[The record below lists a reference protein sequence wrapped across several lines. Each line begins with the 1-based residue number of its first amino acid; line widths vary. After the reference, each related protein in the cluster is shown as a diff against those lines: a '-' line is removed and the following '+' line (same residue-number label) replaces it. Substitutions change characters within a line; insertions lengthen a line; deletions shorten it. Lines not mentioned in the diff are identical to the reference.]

1 VSWRSSSRFIRLNPT
16 NGAESFIRSV
26 FGVPTEIN
34 GVKRQWDDVIADV
47 GKRLAEITARDPNA
61 GSALAGRFAE
71 AVGLSDEDV
80 QVLKRWELIREFMKK
95 GAASGEAAGIG
106 PGMTAAATKFE
117 QLQRDFWNR
126 IDNMSVGG
134 EGKLLEAMVGPMEK
148 LDTWLAANEPGIDAN
163 IGKITTAI
171 GDLATNV
178 DADMKKVDWPG
189 LSKEMDGFSDAI
201 AKLIGNLRPFIDLV
215 LGLETKGQRD
225 QRFKDWESDPGWF
238 GSIMRGLDWFQGGKW
253 GDVTP
258 PPTLPPDAS
267 SPGGSLLG
275 RAWGG
280 VKRFFGGGGGAPA
293 SIRARGTAV
302 APPGPAG
309 TYRPQYHLSDA
320 DLSDALVNKI
330 AGEAKA
336 NDTASIDA
344 VIDNM
349 FNRLGTHTYGPSGN
363 LAEVAL
369 APGQYTGNRQ
379 ACAAEAALI
388 RSRIRAIASGGVSD
402 TTGGSNEYR
411 ASWYHGPWGWN
422 HPDARNVG
430 GNVFAFNPKG
440 GIGPYGPY
448 PAPHE
453 GGGAH
458 APTLPP
464 QTFLVPHEDPNAA
477 ALGRAASIDTSK
489 VVNFGGVTNSI
500 TINAPDPHSAAAMV
514 GLHLDRNAHDLVS
527 NLQGSVQ

>member
-1 VSWRSSSRFIRLNPT
+1 MS
-16 NGAESFIRSV
+16 
-26 FGVPTEIN
+26 
-34 GVKRQWDDVIADV
+34 
-47 GKRLAEITARDPNA
+47 
-61 GSALAGRFAE
+61 
-71 AVGLSDEDV
+71 
-80 QVLKRWELIREFMKK
+80 
-95 GAASGEAAGIG
+95 
-106 PGMTAAATKFE
+106 AAAAKFE
-117 QLQRDFWNR
+117 QSYRDFWNR

-148 LDTWLAANEPGIDAN
+148 LDTWLAANEPWIDAN

-215 LGLETKGQRD
+215 LGLETQPDRN
-225 QRFKDWESDPGWF
+225 QRFKTWESDPGWF

-258 PPTLPPDAS
+258 PGMPPDAS

-309 TYRPQYHLSDA
+309 TYRPQYHLGDA
-320 DLSDALVNKI
+320 DLSDAVVNKI
-330 AGEAKA
+330 AGEARA

-344 VIDNM
+344 VVDNM

-379 ACAAEAALI
+379 AGAAEAALI

-402 TTGGSNEYR
+402 ATGGSNEYR
-411 ASWYHGPWGWN
+411 ASWYHGAWRWN
-422 HPDARNVG
+422 HPEGRNVG

-448 PAPHE
+448 A
-453 GGGAH
+453 
-458 APTLPP
+458 
-464 QTFLVPHEDPNAA
+464 VPHEDPNAA
-477 ALGRAASIDTSK
+477 ALGRASSIDTSK

-514 GLHLDRNAHDLVS
+514 GLHLDRNAHDLTS
-527 NLQGSVQ
+527 NLQGAVK